1 MSTANMIRKV
11 VAGITFLTVPVV
23 VVKVETI
30 KTVLL
35 QQLELVGAIVLVN
48 SVPIL
53 VVWTAKVL
61 IVKIYV
67 VVII

>member
-1 MSTANMIRKV
+1 M
-11 VAGITFLTVPVV
+11 
-23 VVKVETI
+23 
-30 KTVLL
+30 
-35 QQLELVGAIVLVN
+35 N

-67 VVII
+67 VVIITSWALLSQGIVDFAVGDLVGGTLSSVPVFVVGAAIIVS